1 MKTTML
7 RTVLSAALAVAALSH
22 VPAQAAN
29 LANGLQLNGLY
40 TNGLYTN
47 GLYTNGLYT
56 NGLYTNGLVLNGLVL
71 NGIQINGFVV
81 NGMKS
86 NGTGLSTPSAALPQ
100 VEAIVL
106 RDGRKLAVR

>member
-1 MKTTML
+1 ML
-7 RTVLSAALAVAALSH
+7 RTVLSAALAAAALSH

-29 LANGLQLNGLY
+29 SVNGTQPNGLY

-47 GLYTNGLYT
+47 GFVVNGLYT
-56 NGLYTNGLVLNGLVL
+56 
-71 NGIQINGFVV
+71 NGFVV

-86 NGTGLSTPSAALPQ
+86 NGTGLRTPSAALPQ
-100 VEAIVL
+100 VESIVL

>member
-7 RTVLSAALAVAALSH
+7 RAVLSAALAVAALSH

-29 LANGLQLNGLY
+29 ILNG
-40 TNGLYTN
+40 TQSNGLYTN

-56 NGLYTNGLVLNGLVL
+56 NGLYTNGLVLNGIQI